1 MTLRPAPDSVLPE
14 RILLVEDDP
23 FVATVA
29 LAVLSGAGAS
39 AVKVCASGEAA
50 VTIAAV
56 FRPQLILLDFVL
68 PGMDGRATWQALE
81 TCLSPLPPVIFLSAR
96 DDPAFY
102 AEIAS
107 FNAAGVLAKPFDPTA
122 LVDDICHILQQSAV
136 TQSGAKRRPQREP
149 AAKARRLAAVA
160 ESFYRSLPMTASRIE
175 ASWDRVRAGGWQP
188 DAVQFVLA
196 DAHSLAG
203 SAGLFD
209 CGALSAAAHEAERLL
224 LNALKLARTPDALE
238 MRNLVAAVTGLIASC
253 RAPDGA

>member
-1 MTLRPAPDSVLPE
+1 MTLRPALDNVLPD

-29 LAVLSGAGAS
+29 LAVLTGAGAS
-39 AVKVCASGEAA
+39 TVRVCASGEAA
-50 VTIAAV
+50 VAV
-56 FRPQLILLDFVL
+56 AVDFRPQLVLLDFVM
-68 PGMDGRATWQALE
+68 PGIDGRATWQALKA
-81 TCLSPLPPVIFLSAR
+81 CLSPLPPVIFLTAR
-96 DDPAFY
+96 VDPAFY

-107 FNAAGVLAKPFDPTA
+107 FNAAGVLAKPFDPTV
-122 LVDDICHILQQSAV
+122 LVDDICRILAL

-160 ESFYRSLPMTASRIE
+160 ESFYRSLPMTAARIE

-209 CGALSAAAHEAERLL
+209 CAALSAAAHEAERLL
-224 LNALKLARTPDALE
+224 LNALKLARTPDVLE
-238 MRNLVAAVTGLIASC
+238 MRKLVAVVTALIAAC